1 MLELQEL
8 LVRAG
13 YLDPEEAEKF
23 SSEQPYEARMERAA
37 RIFYDYVQ
45 NYAPELIS
53 PQHEDFFSAA
63 QDSMNQ
69 RTEPKKQVSLEEMHD
84 RISLGSLSQSL
95 IGLSRQALSYR
106 REAQDQDYLHK
117 FYEER
122 ATPGE
127 IKDGDDPDFEM
138 GHLVESTCVKMERD
152 YLRAW
157 YIFDKEVEKL
167 WPRIQK
173 LINESENDLEG

>member
-13 YLDPEEAEKF
+13 YIDPEEAEKF
-23 SSEQPYEARMERAA
+23 SSAQPYEVRMGRAA
-37 RIFYDYVQ
+37 GIFYDYVQ
-45 NYAPELIS
+45 NYAPEVIS
-53 PQHEDFFSAA
+53 PQHEDFFQAA
-63 QDSMNQ
+63 QDSMKK
-69 RTEPKKQVSLEEMHD
+69 RTEPKKQVPLDEPHD

-106 REAQDQDYLHK
+106 REAQDRDYLHK
-117 FYEER
+117 FYEES

-127 IKDGDDPDFEM
+127 PKDPDDPDFAI
-138 GHLVESTCVKMERD
+138 GHLVESTCVRMERD

-173 LINESENDLEG
+173 LIDESENDLEG